1 MNKKHHNLKFDNRPQ
16 LPLRLSEEGWTLVEL
31 MMTIALIAIIT
42 PAITLLFAKV
52 SQGMASD
59 EMHSALQTGNQT
71 MLNRIHV
78 RMGGSKH
85 FFFGDQSG
93 VSFVNRL
100 SIPSSPATVA
110 GTTLPLL
117 QAPVSGVFSLSVSW
131 SGFSRANV
139 GNALLFAAYDT
150 PETIINAGSA
160 PKIYLNSPM
169 TVNCSNAVTGQ
180 DGSPKPVIIDLY
192 RLYYYYLT
200 KSAVKNLYDGQDYNL
215 IEWQS
220 IRFADYFQIQDYGSA
235 GGGGDNILEANIM
248 ACLASQG
255 ISIAYDPS
263 QSDPSQ
269 AFVSFGGVVGYGGS
283 PGNAVALAS
292 YTIPMETTT
301 NLTRVTAGILTNGFR
316 YGICPN
322 TNNWNKC
329 PVQIPIFATVAAV
342 GTEFPNGFEVAAGGN
357 SSGREVM
364 IRSVWVAEG
373 GNGPRPIFNDINM
386 VDYIR
391 DIW

>member
-1 MNKKHHNLKFDNRPQ
+1 M
-16 LPLRLSEEGWTLVEL
+16 EL

-42 PAITLLFAKV
+42 PAITFLFAKV
-52 SQGMASD
+52 SQGMAAD
-59 EMHSALQTGNQT
+59 EMHSAMQAGNQT

-93 VSFVNRL
+93 VSFVSRL
-100 SIPSSPATVA
+100 DFSTAPATVA
-110 GTTLPLL
+110 GTTLPQL

-131 SGFSRANV
+131 SGFSRADV

-150 PETIINAGSA
+150 PETITKPVAHATPI
-160 PKIYLNSPM
+160 IYLNSPM
-169 TVNCSNAVTGQ
+169 TVNCAGVTDQYGTT
-180 DGSPKPVIIDLY
+180 KTIIIDLY
-192 RLYYYYLT
+192 RFYYYYLT
-200 KSAVKNLYDGQDYNL
+200 KTGVKNLYDGQDYNL

-220 IRFADYFQIQDYGSA
+220 IRYADYFQIQDYGSA
-235 GGGGDNILEANIM
+235 GGGGDNTLEANIM

-269 AFVSFGGVVGYGGS
+269 AFVSFGGAVGYGGS
-283 PGNAVALAS
+283 PGSAVTLTN
-292 YTIPMETTT
+292 YTILNETTT

-316 YGICPN
+316 YGVSPN
-322 TNNWNKC
+322 TINWKNC
-329 PVQIPIFATVAAV
+329 PVQIPLYATVMAA
-342 GTEFPNGFEVAAGGN
+342 GTEFPNGFEVATGGN

-373 GNGPRPIFNDINM
+373 ASNPRAVYNDINM